1 MQAKEIGREKKAH
14 NLYRGQLG
22 WIAECVSTVTSMQS
36 ASEAFQALS
45 KMYWE
50 KVLDSDAGWICNMA
64 KETLV

>member
-50 KVLDSDAGWICNMA
+50 KVLDSDAG
-64 KETLV
+64 